1 MTTDEKYSLLRE
13 RIKACGSL
21 AVAFSGGVDSCFL
34 LKTAQDVLSGRVLAL
49 TVCSDFV
56 PARERK
62 EAAEFCRR
70 YGIRQEL
77 LYVDVLADPEVKDNP
92 PDRCYHCKRALF
104 SLMKERAA
112 ALGFPLLA
120 EGSNLDDLDDYRP
133 GMRAVGELGVLSP
146 LRDASLR
153 KNEIRELSKRLGLA
167 SWDKPSFA
175 CLASR
180 FVYGETITAEKL
192 RRVEAAED
200 CLRSLGFRQ
209 YRVRSHGEL
218 ARIELLPEEL
228 PRLADAPLREEVHDA
243 LKKLGFRYVSLD
255 LAGFRSGSMN
265 ESLDK

>member
-1 MTTDEKYSLLRE
+1 
-13 RIKACGSL
+13 
-21 AVAFSGGVDSCFL
+21 
-34 LKTAQDVLSGRVLAL
+34 
-49 TVCSDFV
+49 
-56 PARERK
+56 
-62 EAAEFCRR
+62 
-70 YGIRQEL
+70 
-77 LYVDVLADPEVKDNP
+77 
-92 PDRCYHCKRALF
+92 
-104 SLMKERAA
+104 
-112 ALGFPLLA
+112 
-120 EGSNLDDLDDYRP
+120 
-133 GMRAVGELGVLSP
+133 MRAVGELGVLSP
-146 LRDASLR
+146 LRVASLR

-243 LKKLGFRYVSLD
+243 LRKLGFRYVSLD